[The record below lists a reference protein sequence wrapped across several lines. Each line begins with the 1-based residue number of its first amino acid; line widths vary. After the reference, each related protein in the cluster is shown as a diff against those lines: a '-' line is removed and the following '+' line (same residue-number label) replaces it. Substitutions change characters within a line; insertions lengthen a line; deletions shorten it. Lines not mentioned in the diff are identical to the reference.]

1 MAQSCRNLRNWN
13 LPVRADTTIEPIPI
27 RMICQL
33 PHYVSLEHVK
43 ANIRMKS
50 LASLVNYKD
59 ICVCPIQCRFFSLT
73 ATDKAYFTKSRPLN
87 YSLYRHSG
95 FQGKLYIT
103 KECALRMKGFRGI
116 SRSCPFKS
124 VRELKFDQTS
134 IGREDSRFRDSG
146 KS

>member
-1 MAQSCRNLRNWN
+1 LAQSCRNLRNWN

-50 LASLVNYKD
+50 LASLVNYKN
-59 ICVCPIQCRFFSLT
+59 ICVVPNQCRFFSLD
-73 ATDKAYFTKSRPLN
+73 AVDEPYFTKSRPLN
-87 YSLYRHSG
+87 YSPYRHSS

-103 KECALRMKGFRGI
+103 KNCALRVKGFRGI

-134 IGREDSRFRDSG
+134 SERADSRDRNERQ
-146 KS
+146 